1 MSQTNSPGA
10 RQTFSQSLFSTLRS
24 IVLDSYPKAS
34 ASQSN
39 GLGSCSNSSTGT
51 NHTPSAAS
59 STKEPGK
66 ETYDANSVQS
76 TGSSSNKQET
86 ETNYTNLRD
95 RVHKNSQSA
104 DSIAREGN
112 IQKSAHSILHTLI
125 RQEVDSLYI
134 LPKHMEKQID
144 ETIQCYSM
152 TCIEAQGVDKAV
164 CKENI
169 KNFLDAIENVFGDD
183 MDMQFELSAQEYAKQ
198 CFDGEIFSSS
208 AESFMSSTQASD
220 SPDRVSTKKVLAWKK
235 GGSESAPQSA
245 QPGQNSKITAH
256 SMTAS
261 MSSIH
266 SSDTPVT
273 VSTKKVLAWKKG
285 VRNSTPAPLLPGVL
299 WHRTQ
304 INPENAQKQGLG
316 IIHEH
321 VLEDHIMS
329 AETAL
334 DEREVQLVNE
344 MRSLKGEEPIME
356 NSAVVVNN
364 CVYVTGRPAV
374 FACVMETYD
383 DQKRVNIF
391 VHKNLSTSK
400 YAASE
405 THNYKTLIVECAKT
419 GACMMKRPVHAMRFW
434 KELGTATICMLPAEG
449 PKLHMAPTV
458 YFHLESVSHCRL
470 FAKQLTRK

>member
-134 LPKHMEKQID
+134 LPKHMEEQID

-220 SPDRVSTKKVLAWKK
+220 SPDR
-235 GGSESAPQSA
+235 
-245 QPGQNSKITAH
+245 
-256 SMTAS
+256 
-261 MSSIH
+261 
-266 SSDTPVT
+266 

-405 THNYKTLIVECAKT
+405 THKYKTLIVECAKT

-470 FAKQLTRK
+470 FVKQLTRK